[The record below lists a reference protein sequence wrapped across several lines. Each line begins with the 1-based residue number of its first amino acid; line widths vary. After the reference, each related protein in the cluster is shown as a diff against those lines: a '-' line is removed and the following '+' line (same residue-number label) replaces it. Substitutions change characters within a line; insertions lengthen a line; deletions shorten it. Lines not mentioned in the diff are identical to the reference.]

1 MQRHSGI
8 NERLHIFVEQ
18 LRALGQ
24 RGLCTPDRSGRLSRA
39 LLRAARQ
46 SEGAQR
52 GRTTWSHSMLSRLCA
67 FLLCC
72 LPSMLAF
79 VLIIMELKRLEQE
92 AASHWE
98 MACSVALFQL

>member
-1 MQRHSGI
+1 
-8 NERLHIFVEQ
+8 
-18 LRALGQ
+18 
-24 RGLCTPDRSGRLSRA
+24 
-39 LLRAARQ
+39 
-46 SEGAQR
+46 
-52 GRTTWSHSMLSRLCA
+52 MLSRLCA